1 MHLYPSPKYFII
13 VAHFEGDS
21 TINSVVSVL
30 TGNILHLLP
39 FFTALLFFLID
50 GINGIDGIID

>member
-1 MHLYPSPKYFII
+1 M

-30 TGNILHLLP
+30 IENILHLLTL
-39 FFTALLFFLID
+39 FTALLFFLID
-50 GINGIDGIID
+50 GIDSSE